1 MQGVFP
7 LHPDT
12 GRPGP
17 GRAHLPQAGSSSKPA
32 LLALVACLV
41 LASAS
46 PAVAQQPT
54 PTPSAEELWKEYPLS
69 ASPEPAPT
77 ARAQSPP
84 DGRRVSAP
92 AAASGGG
99 DGSVFELAAGLVF
112 ALGAMAALWTF
123 RPSSRR
129 RRNARKQGGSAPPDG
144 ATDPPKRAPEPAA
157 DGRRAQSPLLNAV
170 EARLADVPRAPAAAP
185 QAVPTPPSVAR
196 SAEIRWVET
205 ESGARFV
212 ASARSGDHE
221 DASVVAE
228 SPSLEWPP
236 TGPAAVQA
244 LSDAVEELERTML
257 AAGWSALPAGREWYA
272 KRFAWKP
279 AVAAPAA
286 DRPATRRAG
295 APRPVVHQPAGR
307 GGEQGPTGRF
317 RRDPDWPAES

>member
-7 LHPDT
+7 LRPDT
-12 GRPGP
+12 G
-17 GRAHLPQAGSSSKPA
+17 KPA

-41 LASAS
+41 LASAT

-54 PTPSAEELWKEYPLS
+54 PTPSAKELWEEYPLS
-69 ASPEPAPT
+69 ASPEPAQP
-77 ARAQSPP
+77 APAQSPA

-92 AAASGGG
+92 AAASEGG
-99 DGSVFELAAGLVF
+99 DGGVFELVAGLVF
-112 ALGAMAALWTF
+112 ALGALAALWTF
-123 RPSSRR
+123 RPNSPR
-129 RRNARKQGGSAPPDG
+129 RRNARKQGGSAPADRG
-144 ATDPPKRAPEPAA
+144 TDTPKRPPVQAA
-157 DGRRAQSPLLNAV
+157 GGRRGQSPLLNSV
-170 EARLADVPRAPAAAP
+170 EARLADVPKAPAAVPAP
-185 QAVPTPPSVAR
+185 QAVPTPPTVAR

-205 ESGARFV
+205 DSGARFV
-212 ASARSGDHE
+212 AFAGTGDE
-221 DASVVAE
+221 EQASVVAE

-244 LSDAVEELERTML
+244 LTDAVEELERTML

-286 DRPATRRAG
+286 DRPPAPRAG
-295 APRPVVHQPAGR
+295 ASRPMVHQPAGR
-307 GGEQGPTGRF
+307 GGEQRPAGRF